1 MMKSLKLNGRMGVL
15 LAALALMA
23 CGGKIAKVLT
33 EADSTVAEEVIP
45 EKDTLL
51 NIDDQMPETAVRQP
65 DAHFQYAVYINE
77 EKPASGEG
85 EMDAVKSVWLCNERS
100 GTVIKVC
107 ETNPMADALWSKM
120 TDEEANAIDVP
131 FSQIAAADKAM
142 IAPGDVNKVI
152 VEGCPDGRNIW
163 TYIIDPYIG
172 IAKQLPSSEG
182 VVSVDWEKKEI
193 TAASY
198 GYDEG
203 GRYSVKKVY
212 SIDGQFLRR
221 VGDKERE

>member
-1 MMKSLKLNGRMGVL
+1 
-15 LAALALMA
+15 
-23 CGGKIAKVLT
+23 
-33 EADSTVAEEVIP
+33 
-45 EKDTLL
+45 
-51 NIDDQMPETAVRQP
+51 
-65 DAHFQYAVYINE
+65 
-77 EKPASGEG
+77 
-85 EMDAVKSVWLCNERS
+85 
-100 GTVIKVC
+100 
-107 ETNPMADALWSKM
+107 M

-182 VVSVDWEKKEI
+182 VVSVDWGKKEI

>member
-1 MMKSLKLNGRMGVL
+1 MGVL

-65 DAHFQYAVYINE
+65 DAPFQYAVYINE

-212 SIDGQFLRR
+212 SIDGQFLRML
-221 VGDKERE
+221 GDKERE

>member
-1 MMKSLKLNGRMGVL
+1 MKSLKLNGRMGVL

-33 EADSTVAEEVIP
+33 EADSTFAEEVIP

-65 DAHFQYAVYINE
+65 DAPFQYAVYINE

>member
-1 MMKSLKLNGRMGVL
+1 MGAW
-15 LAALALMA
+15 LAALTLIA
-23 CGGKIAKVLT
+23 CGGKINKVLT
-33 EADSTVAEEVIP
+33 EADTTVAEDVIP
-45 EKDTLL
+45 LKDTLL
-51 NIDDQMPETAVRQP
+51 NIEDQMPETAVRQP

-77 EKPASGEG
+77 EKPTSGEG

-107 ETNPMADALWSKM
+107 ETNPTAEALWSKM
-120 TDEEANAIDVP
+120 ADEEANAVDVP

-163 TYIIDPYIG
+163 TYIIDPYIAT
-172 IAKQLPSSEG
+172 AKQLPSSEG
-182 VVSVDWEKKEI
+182 VVALDWEKKEI

-212 SIDGQFLRR
+212 SIDGQFLRK

>member
-1 MMKSLKLNGRMGVL
+1 MGVL

-85 EMDAVKSVWLCNERS
+85 EMDAVKSVWLCNECS

>member
-1 MMKSLKLNGRMGVL
+1 MKSLKLNGRMGVL

-85 EMDAVKSVWLCNERS
+85 EMDAIKSVWLCNERS